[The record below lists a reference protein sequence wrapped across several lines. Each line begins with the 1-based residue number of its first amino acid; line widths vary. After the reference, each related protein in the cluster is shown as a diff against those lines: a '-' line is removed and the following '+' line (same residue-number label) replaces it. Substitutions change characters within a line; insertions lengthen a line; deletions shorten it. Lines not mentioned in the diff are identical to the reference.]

1 MTLVKQTLYMTLRH
15 LRELWRQPWFVGVT
29 LVQPVIWLL
38 LFGALFRKIVE
49 IPGLHGH
56 SYIAFLAPGVV
67 VMTAMF
73 NSAWSGMALIED
85 LNRGVTARFLVSPVR
100 REALIAGRLLKEAVV
115 VVIQSVIIVVLA
127 LIVGASFNGGVAGVV
142 TLFAVSALLGAT
154 FGGLS
159 NGFALIMRQEEAL
172 IGAVQFIVL
181 PLTFLSTT
189 FLQSNLMPDWIR
201 HVSDFNPVNWAVIA
215 GRGAVSSN
223 PDWGLVGSRAAARLP
238 GLRDESVSELPE
250 ERLGARAGS
259 VLNQRLQA
267 AAGLGHPQ
275 PTQQFIRDV
284 DVVDAEVGTV
294 IEDRD
299 RSLRGLG
306 VGD

>member
-1 MTLVKQTLYMTLRH
+1 MTLIKQTLYMTLRH

-38 LFGALFRKIVE
+38 LFGALFKKVVE
-49 IPGLHGH
+49 IPGFHGD

-127 LIVGASFNGGVAGVV
+127 LIVGASFNGGLGGVV
-142 TLFAVSALLGAT
+142 VLFAVSALLGAT

-189 FLQSNLMPDWIR
+189 FLQSNLMPAWIR
-201 HVSDFNPVNWAVIA
+201 HVSDFNPVNWAVVA
-215 GRGAVSSN
+215 GRAATSAN
-223 PDWGLVGSRAAARLP
+223 PDWGLVASRAAFLAAVLLVCLGFATRAF
-238 GLRDESVSELPE
+238 RSYQRSV
-250 ERLGARAGS
+250 
-259 VLNQRLQA
+259 
-267 AAGLGHPQ
+267 
-275 PTQQFIRDV
+275 
-284 DVVDAEVGTV
+284 
-294 IEDRD
+294 
-299 RSLRGLG
+299 
-306 VGD
+306 

>member
-1 MTLVKQTLYMTLRH
+1 MTVVRQTLYMTIRH

-38 LFGALFRKIVE
+38 LFGALFKNIVE
-49 IPGLHGH
+49 IPGFQGS

-85 LNRGVTARFLVSPVR
+85 LNRGVTARFLVSPAAR
-100 REALIAGRLLKEAVV
+100 PALIAGRVVKEAVV
-115 VVIQSVIIVVLA
+115 VIIQSLIIVALA
-127 LIVGASFNGGVAGVV
+127 LIVGASFPGGPVGVAALFVV
-142 TLFAVSALLGAT
+142 AALLGAA

-189 FLQSNLMPDWIR
+189 FIQASLMPSWIQ
-201 HVSDFNPVNWAVIA
+201 HVADFNPVNWAVVA
-215 GRGAVSSN
+215 GREATSAN
-223 PDWGLVGSRAAARLP
+223 PDWGVVASRAALLAVLLAVCLAFATRAF
-238 GLRDESVSELPE
+238 RSYQRSV
-250 ERLGARAGS
+250 
-259 VLNQRLQA
+259 
-267 AAGLGHPQ
+267 
-275 PTQQFIRDV
+275 
-284 DVVDAEVGTV
+284 
-294 IEDRD
+294 
-299 RSLRGLG
+299 
-306 VGD
+306 